1 MKQELIKNFL
11 RYNDQIRHGISLP
24 EDGPIFT
31 NLIELKNDKG
41 FITLMTKLATLANIT
56 NSKLSKENKKQYS
69 SALFWMLRV
78 MKDQYNYLIEQQFLK
93 DRFEDEMHPH
103 NTSKAQTPSTDY
115 LQKCNHDDF
124 KDFFHKKFKELTKN
138 FPKIKPSR
146 LPNVHD
152 WLGIPSAQPDAMLVD
167 ILPLWESCQPNL
179 SCCKKSTEKRQR
191 TRKKETQNESPNIPK
206 RKRRRPAGLDIEDA
220 LNILT
225 EKLIK
230 SINKPLSCKL
240 KSS

>member
-1 MKQELIKNFL
+1 
-11 RYNDQIRHGISLP
+11 
-24 EDGPIFT
+24 
-31 NLIELKNDKG
+31 
-41 FITLMTKLATLANIT
+41 
-56 NSKLSKENKKQYS
+56 
-69 SALFWMLRV
+69 
-78 MKDQYNYLIEQQFLK
+78 
-93 DRFEDEMHPH
+93 MHPH
-103 NTSKAQTPSTDY
+103 NPSKAQTPSTDY

-240 KSS
+240 KSSENRSITQKYTPLSPESQIPNHSAPSNKKKKIVQKSLMTPQEPTPLRSTLIESQIPSDPICINKDWIYADIEQSSQQWI